1 MDEIQSWWEVPAIA
15 HFCYVF
21 RAAFNLFYIEIGEL
35 EAAILNIQ
43 DPEMCTSLEQLVIRL
58 LQGCYDENSNVSEM

>member
-1 MDEIQSWWEVPAIA
+1 VQSWWEVPAIA

-35 EAAILNIQ
+35 EAAILNMQ
-43 DPEMCTSLEQLVIRL
+43 DPEMCISLEQLIIRL
-58 LQGCYDENSNVSEM
+58 LQGCYEEDEVT